1 MAQTVPQRSE
11 IPAQHTWDTAAVYP
25 SHATWEAELARV
37 DAQLPELAVFQGQLG
52 SSPQRLAEWLD
63 TDERLMNTV
72 ARLYFYANMF
82 HNVDTNDHV
91 VEVRLSIRDG
101 VVTSVIEDDGH
112 PYDPRESPEPDLSMP
127 VEQRGPGGLGIFL
140 VRQMM
145 DSIDYARRDG
155 KNVLTVTASR
165 REGDE

>member
-1 MAQTVPQRSE
+1 MT
-11 IPAQHTWDTAAVYP
+11 P
-25 SHATWEAELARV
+25 SLTLHLQNKIAE
-37 DAQLPELAVFQGQLG
+37 
-52 SSPQRLAEWLD
+52 
-63 TDERLMNTV
+63 V
-72 ARLYFYANMF
+72 ARLVDAVESFGTHAGLSPDLTYRLTLSLDEIVS
-82 HNVDTNDHV
+82 NVIRHGYSDTSDHV
-91 VEVRLSIRDG
+91 VEVRLSIHDG

-155 KNVLTVTASR
+155 RNILTVTASR

>member
-1 MAQTVPQRSE
+1 MT
-11 IPAQHTWDTAAVYP
+11 P
-25 SHATWEAELARV
+25 SLTLHLQNRIAE
-37 DAQLPELAVFQGQLG
+37 
-52 SSPQRLAEWLD
+52 
-63 TDERLMNTV
+63 V
-72 ARLYFYANMF
+72 ARLVDAVESFGTHAGLSPDLTYRLTLSLDEIVS
-82 HNVDTNDHV
+82 NVIRHGYSDTNDHV

>member
-1 MAQTVPQRSE
+1 MTL
-11 IPAQHTWDTAAVYP
+11 P
-25 SHATWEAELARV
+25 SLTL
-37 DAQLPELAVFQGQLG
+37 QLQN
-52 SSPQRLAEWLD
+52 RLAEI
-63 TDERLMNTV
+63 
-72 ARLYFYANMF
+72 ARLVDAVESFGTHAGLSSDLTYRLTLSLDEIVS
-82 HNVDTNDHV
+82 NVIRHGYSDTNDHV
-91 VEVRLSIRDG
+91 VEVRLSIHDG

-155 KNVLTVTASR
+155 RNVLTVTASK

>member
-1 MAQTVPQRSE
+1 MT
-11 IPAQHTWDTAAVYP
+11 P
-25 SHATWEAELARV
+25 SLTLHLENKIAE
-37 DAQLPELAVFQGQLG
+37 
-52 SSPQRLAEWLD
+52 
-63 TDERLMNTV
+63 V
-72 ARLYFYANMF
+72 ARLVDAVESFGAHAGLSSDLTYRLTLSLDEIVS
-82 HNVDTNDHV
+82 NVIRHGYSDTNDHV
-91 VEVRLSIRDG
+91 VDVRLSVHDG

-155 KNVLTVTASR
+155 RNILTVTASR

>member
-1 MAQTVPQRSE
+1 MFGAGVLFVGTHAGLSADLTYRLTLSLDE
-11 IPAQHTWDTAAVYP
+11 IV
-25 SHATWEAELARV
+25 S
-37 DAQLPELAVFQGQLG
+37 
-52 SSPQRLAEWLD
+52 
-63 TDERLMNTV
+63 
-72 ARLYFYANMF
+72 
-82 HNVDTNDHV
+82 NVIRHGYSDTNDHV
-91 VEVRLSIRDG
+91 VEVRLSVHDG

-155 KNVLTVTASR
+155 RNILTVTASR

>member
-1 MAQTVPQRSE
+1 MT
-11 IPAQHTWDTAAVYP
+11 P
-25 SHATWEAELARV
+25 SLTLHLQNRIAE
-37 DAQLPELAVFQGQLG
+37 
-52 SSPQRLAEWLD
+52 
-63 TDERLMNTV
+63 V
-72 ARLYFYANMF
+72 ARLVDAVESFGSHAGLSSDLTYRLTLSLDEIVS
-82 HNVDTNDHV
+82 NVIRHGYSDTNDHV

>member
-1 MAQTVPQRSE
+1 MT
-11 IPAQHTWDTAAVYP
+11 P
-25 SHATWEAELARV
+25 SLTLHLQNKIAE
-37 DAQLPELAVFQGQLG
+37 
-52 SSPQRLAEWLD
+52 
-63 TDERLMNTV
+63 V
-72 ARLYFYANMF
+72 ARLVDAVESFGTHAGLSPDLTYRLTLSLDEIVS
-82 HNVDTNDHV
+82 NVIRHGYSDTNDHV
-91 VEVRLSIRDG
+91 VEVRLSVHDG

-155 KNVLTVTASR
+155 RNILTVTAAG

>member
-1 MAQTVPQRSE
+1 MT
-11 IPAQHTWDTAAVYP
+11 P
-25 SHATWEAELARV
+25 SLTLHLQNRIAE
-37 DAQLPELAVFQGQLG
+37 
-52 SSPQRLAEWLD
+52 
-63 TDERLMNTV
+63 V
-72 ARLYFYANMF
+72 ARLVDAVESFGTHAGLSADLTYRLTLSLDEIVS
-82 HNVDTNDHV
+82 NVIRHGYSDTNDHV
-91 VEVRLSIRDG
+91 VEVRLSIHDG

-140 VRQMM
+140 VKQMM

-155 KNVLTVTASR
+155 RNILTVTASR

>member
-1 MAQTVPQRSE
+1 MT
-11 IPAQHTWDTAAVYP
+11 P
-25 SHATWEAELARV
+25 SLTLHLQNKIAE
-37 DAQLPELAVFQGQLG
+37 
-52 SSPQRLAEWLD
+52 
-63 TDERLMNTV
+63 V
-72 ARLYFYANMF
+72 ARLVDAVESFGSHAGLSSDLTYRLTLSLDEIVS
-82 HNVDTNDHV
+82 NVIRHGYSDTNDHV
-91 VEVRLSIRDG
+91 VEVRLSVHDG

-155 KNVLTVTASR
+155 RNILTVTAAR
-165 REGDE
+165 RDGDE

>member
-1 MAQTVPQRSE
+1 MT
-11 IPAQHTWDTAAVYP
+11 P
-25 SHATWEAELARV
+25 SLTLHL
-37 DAQLPELAVFQGQLG
+37 QN
-52 SSPQRLAEWLD
+52 RLAE
-63 TDERLMNTV
+63 V
-72 ARLYFYANMF
+72 ARLVDAVESFGSHAGLSSDLTYRLTLSLDEIVS
-82 HNVDTNDHV
+82 NVIRHGYSDTNDHV
-91 VEVRLSIRDG
+91 VEVRLSVHDG

-155 KNVLTVTASR
+155 RNILTVTASR

>member
-1 MAQTVPQRSE
+1 MT
-11 IPAQHTWDTAAVYP
+11 P
-25 SHATWEAELARV
+25 SLTLHLQNRIAE
-37 DAQLPELAVFQGQLG
+37 
-52 SSPQRLAEWLD
+52 
-63 TDERLMNTV
+63 V
-72 ARLYFYANMF
+72 ARLVDAVESFGTHAGLSADLTYRLTLSLDEIVS
-82 HNVDTNDHV
+82 NVIRHGYSDTNDHV
-91 VEVRLSIRDG
+91 VEVRLSVHDG

-140 VRQMM
+140 VKQMM

-155 KNVLTVTASR
+155 RNILTVTASR

>member
-1 MAQTVPQRSE
+1 MT
-11 IPAQHTWDTAAVYP
+11 P
-25 SHATWEAELARV
+25 SLTLHLQNRIAE
-37 DAQLPELAVFQGQLG
+37 
-52 SSPQRLAEWLD
+52 
-63 TDERLMNTV
+63 V
-72 ARLYFYANMF
+72 ARLVDAVESFGTHAGLSPDLTYRLTLSLDEIVS
-82 HNVDTNDHV
+82 NVIRHGYSDTNDHV

-155 KNVLTVTASR
+155 RNILTVTASR

>member
-1 MAQTVPQRSE
+1 MT
-11 IPAQHTWDTAAVYP
+11 P
-25 SHATWEAELARV
+25 SLTLHLQNKIAE
-37 DAQLPELAVFQGQLG
+37 
-52 SSPQRLAEWLD
+52 
-63 TDERLMNTV
+63 V
-72 ARLYFYANMF
+72 ARLVDAVESFGTHAGLSPDLTYRLTLSLDEIVS
-82 HNVDTNDHV
+82 NVIRHGYSDTNDHV
-91 VEVRLSIRDG
+91 VEVRLSVHDG

-155 KNVLTVTASR
+155 RNILTVTAAR
-165 REGDE
+165 RDGDE

>member
-1 MAQTVPQRSE
+1 MT
-11 IPAQHTWDTAAVYP
+11 P
-25 SHATWEAELARV
+25 SLTLHLQNRIAE
-37 DAQLPELAVFQGQLG
+37 
-52 SSPQRLAEWLD
+52 
-63 TDERLMNTV
+63 V
-72 ARLYFYANMF
+72 ARLVDAVESFGTHAGLSPDLTYRLTLSLDEIVS
-82 HNVDTNDHV
+82 NVIRHGYSDTSDHV

>member
-1 MAQTVPQRSE
+1 MT
-11 IPAQHTWDTAAVYP
+11 P
-25 SHATWEAELARV
+25 SLTLHLQNRIAE
-37 DAQLPELAVFQGQLG
+37 
-52 SSPQRLAEWLD
+52 
-63 TDERLMNTV
+63 V
-72 ARLYFYANMF
+72 ARLVEAVESFGTHAGLSSDLTYRLTLSLDEIVS
-82 HNVDTNDHV
+82 NVIRHGYSDTNEHV
-91 VEVRLSIRDG
+91 VDVRLSVHDG

>member
-1 MAQTVPQRSE
+1 MT
-11 IPAQHTWDTAAVYP
+11 P
-25 SHATWEAELARV
+25 SLTLHLQNRIAE
-37 DAQLPELAVFQGQLG
+37 
-52 SSPQRLAEWLD
+52 
-63 TDERLMNTV
+63 V
-72 ARLYFYANMF
+72 ARLVDAVESFGTHAGLSADLTYRLTLSLDEIVS
-82 HNVDTNDHV
+82 NVIRHGYSDTNDHV
-91 VEVRLSIRDG
+91 VEVRLSVHDG

>member
-1 MAQTVPQRSE
+1 MT
-11 IPAQHTWDTAAVYP
+11 P
-25 SHATWEAELARV
+25 SLTLHLQNRIAE
-37 DAQLPELAVFQGQLG
+37 
-52 SSPQRLAEWLD
+52 
-63 TDERLMNTV
+63 V
-72 ARLYFYANMF
+72 ARLVDAVESFGTHAGLSPDLTYRLTLSLDEIVS
-82 HNVDTNDHV
+82 NVIRHGYSDTNDHV
-91 VEVRLSIRDG
+91 VEVRLSVHDG

-140 VRQMM
+140 VKQMM

-155 KNVLTVTASR
+155 RNILTVTASR

>member
-1 MAQTVPQRSE
+1 MT
-11 IPAQHTWDTAAVYP
+11 P
-25 SHATWEAELARV
+25 SLTLHLQNRIAE
-37 DAQLPELAVFQGQLG
+37 
-52 SSPQRLAEWLD
+52 
-63 TDERLMNTV
+63 V
-72 ARLYFYANMF
+72 ARLVDAVESFGTHAGLSPDLTYRLTLSLDEIVS
-82 HNVDTNDHV
+82 NVIRHGYSDTNDHV
-91 VEVRLSIRDG
+91 VEVRLSIHDG

-155 KNVLTVTASR
+155 RNVLTVTASK

>member
-1 MAQTVPQRSE
+1 MT
-11 IPAQHTWDTAAVYP
+11 P
-25 SHATWEAELARV
+25 SLTLHLQNRIAE
-37 DAQLPELAVFQGQLG
+37 
-52 SSPQRLAEWLD
+52 
-63 TDERLMNTV
+63 V
-72 ARLYFYANMF
+72 ARLVDAVESFGSHAGLSSDLTYRLTLSLDEIVS
-82 HNVDTNDHV
+82 NVIRHGYSDTNDHV
-91 VEVRLSIRDG
+91 VEVRLSVHDG

-155 KNVLTVTASR
+155 RNILTVTAAR
-165 REGDE
+165 RDGDE

>member
-1 MAQTVPQRSE
+1 MT
-11 IPAQHTWDTAAVYP
+11 P
-25 SHATWEAELARV
+25 SLTLHLQNRIAE
-37 DAQLPELAVFQGQLG
+37 
-52 SSPQRLAEWLD
+52 
-63 TDERLMNTV
+63 V
-72 ARLYFYANMF
+72 ARLVDAVESFGTHAGLSADLTYRLTLSLDEIVS
-82 HNVDTNDHV
+82 NVIRHGYSDTNDHV
-91 VEVRLSIRDG
+91 VEVRLSVHDG

-155 KNVLTVTASR
+155 RNILTVTASR

>member
-1 MAQTVPQRSE
+1 MN
-11 IPAQHTWDTAAVYP
+11 P
-25 SHATWEAELARV
+25 SLTLHLQNKIAE
-37 DAQLPELAVFQGQLG
+37 
-52 SSPQRLAEWLD
+52 
-63 TDERLMNTV
+63 V
-72 ARLYFYANMF
+72 ARLVEAVENFGSHAGLSPDLTYRLTLSLDEIVS
-82 HNVDTNDHV
+82 NVIRHGYSDTNDHV
-91 VEVRLSIRDG
+91 VEVRVSVHDG

-155 KNVLTVTASR
+155 RNVLTVTASR

>member
-1 MAQTVPQRSE
+1 MT
-11 IPAQHTWDTAAVYP
+11 P
-25 SHATWEAELARV
+25 SLTLHLQNKIAE
-37 DAQLPELAVFQGQLG
+37 
-52 SSPQRLAEWLD
+52 
-63 TDERLMNTV
+63 V
-72 ARLYFYANMF
+72 ARLVDAVESFGTHAGLSPDLTYRLTLSLDEIVS
-82 HNVDTNDHV
+82 NVIRHGYSDTNDHV

>member
-1 MAQTVPQRSE
+1 MT
-11 IPAQHTWDTAAVYP
+11 P
-25 SHATWEAELARV
+25 SLTLHLQNRIAE
-37 DAQLPELAVFQGQLG
+37 
-52 SSPQRLAEWLD
+52 
-63 TDERLMNTV
+63 V
-72 ARLYFYANMF
+72 ARLVEAVESFGTHAGLSSDLTYRLTLSLDEIVS
-82 HNVDTNDHV
+82 NVIRHGYSDTNEHV
-91 VEVRLSIRDG
+91 VDVRLSVHDG

-155 KNVLTVTASR
+155 RNILTVTASR

>member
-1 MAQTVPQRSE
+1 MT
-11 IPAQHTWDTAAVYP
+11 P
-25 SHATWEAELARV
+25 SLTLHLQNKIAE
-37 DAQLPELAVFQGQLG
+37 
-52 SSPQRLAEWLD
+52 
-63 TDERLMNTV
+63 V
-72 ARLYFYANMF
+72 ARLVDAVESFGTHAGLSPDLTYRLTLSLDEIVS
-82 HNVDTNDHV
+82 NVIRHGYSDTNDHV
-91 VEVRLSIRDG
+91 VEVRLSVHNG

-155 KNVLTVTASR
+155 RNILTVTASR

>member
-1 MAQTVPQRSE
+1 MT
-11 IPAQHTWDTAAVYP
+11 P
-25 SHATWEAELARV
+25 SLTLHLQNRIAE
-37 DAQLPELAVFQGQLG
+37 
-52 SSPQRLAEWLD
+52 
-63 TDERLMNTV
+63 V
-72 ARLYFYANMF
+72 ARLVDAVESFGTHAGLSPDLTYRLTLSLDEIVS
-82 HNVDTNDHV
+82 NVIRHGYSDTNDHV
-91 VEVRLSIRDG
+91 VEVRLSIHDG

-155 KNVLTVTASR
+155 RNVLTVTTSK

>member
-1 MAQTVPQRSE
+1 MT
-11 IPAQHTWDTAAVYP
+11 P
-25 SHATWEAELARV
+25 SLTLHLQNKIAE
-37 DAQLPELAVFQGQLG
+37 
-52 SSPQRLAEWLD
+52 
-63 TDERLMNTV
+63 V
-72 ARLYFYANMF
+72 ARLVDAVENFGSHAGLSSDLTYRLTLSLDEIVS
-82 HNVDTNDHV
+82 NVIRHGYSDTNDHV
-91 VEVRLSIRDG
+91 VEVRLSVHDG

-127 VEQRGPGGLGIFL
+127 VEERGPGGLGIFL

-155 KNVLTVTASR
+155 RNILTVTASR